1 MVYYNP
7 LITGYLYTLNNQ
19 GFFIAQM
26 DPDFWLIHLR
36 RKIKTDVSNQHV
48 RALIYG

>member
-7 LITGYLYTLNNQ
+7 LIIEYLYTLNHQ

-26 DPDFWLIHLR
+26 DPDFWAIDLS